1 MLFTT
6 ARSTSSNA
14 RAATEVS
21 TSEIL
26 KFFGFSTISATVE
39 RRSLT
44 FLSLIKPCFSRR
56 INARPRFE
64 GSFGTTILA
73 PSFKSFTFLIVLE

>member
-1 MLFTT
+1 MENLYLLRIRHYLVHLSQLDPHKVLFTT

-26 KFFGFSTISATVE
+26 SFSDFQRYLRQLKE
-39 RRSLT
+39 DR
-44 FLSLIKPCFSRR
+44 
-56 INARPRFE
+56 
-64 GSFGTTILA
+64 
-73 PSFKSFTFLIVLE
+73 

>member
-21 TSEIL
+21 TSEIF

-39 RRSLT
+39 RRSLE
-44 FLSLIKPCFSRR
+44 FLSLIKPCFQEGLMHDHGLMGHLAQQLSRH
-56 INARPRFE
+56 
-64 GSFGTTILA
+64 L
-73 PSFKSFTFLIVLE
+73 LIHLHF